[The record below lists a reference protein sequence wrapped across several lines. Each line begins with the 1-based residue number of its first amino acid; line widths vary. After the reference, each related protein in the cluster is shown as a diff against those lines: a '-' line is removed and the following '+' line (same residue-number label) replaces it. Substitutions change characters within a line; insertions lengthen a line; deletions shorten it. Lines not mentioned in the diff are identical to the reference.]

1 MEINEYQESAE
12 ETAIFPD
19 ELPDNVDAGLVYC
32 VMGLSGEAGECLE
45 KVKKAIR
52 EDDEEYLEELE
63 DELGDVL
70 WYWSQAVNELDKSG
84 NEIALDNLEKLLDRQ
99 VRGKLEGK
107 GDNR

>member
-1 MEINEYQESAE
+1 MKIDEYQESAE

-19 ELPDNVDAGLVYC
+19 ELPEEVDAGLVYC

-52 EDDEEYLEELE
+52 EDDEKYLEELE

-70 WYWSQAVNELDKSG
+70 WYWSQAVNELGKNG